1 MKTYISYDSTTGRID
16 NFYGL
21 TDASLA
27 VQTRDMIEVPPNYL
41 QAIHYV
47 EDGVLVPRST
57 LNATW
62 SKTTITAN
70 GVDTAV
76 LSGLPDP
83 CTVMIDG
90 EAHEVTGG
98 SLEFAA
104 SSPGVYRISI
114 DEVQYLPETWEVIA
128 NE

>member
-1 MKTYISYDSTTGRID
+1 MRTYVSYDESGRII
-16 NFYGL
+16 GISRL
-21 TDASLA
+21 TDESFAI
-27 VQTRDMIEVPPNYL
+27 QTKTLIVAPDGYREL
-41 QAIHYV
+41 LHYV
-47 EDGVLVPRST
+47 ENGSLVPRST

-62 SKTTITAN
+62 SKTTIAAN
-70 GVDTAV
+70 GTDAAV

-90 EAHEVTGG
+90 EPHEITGG

-114 DEVQYLPETWEVIA
+114 DEVQYLPEQWEITA
-128 NE
+128 A

>member
-1 MKTYISYDSTTGRID
+1 MRTYVSYDESGRII
-16 NFYGL
+16 GISRL
-21 TDASLA
+21 TDESFAI
-27 VQTRDMIEVPPNYL
+27 QTKTLIVAPDGYREL
-41 QAIHYV
+41 LHYV
-47 EDGVLVPRST
+47 ENGSLVPRAT

-70 GVDTAV
+70 GTDTAV

-90 EAHEVTGG
+90 EAHEITGG

-114 DEVQYLPETWEVIA
+114 DEVQYLPEQWEITA
-128 NE
+128 T